1 MKKKEEN
8 KAAKQTMLLSP
19 HLTWSPSGGYN
30 NGFSKAVAHLHI
42 ARSLSGL
49 LGRARPAKVETIE
62 VLYFPLSSAVRRARH
77 EYKSSAGY
85 TVTLHL
91 KVLLAQNVTVSWVN
105 VPVFRKLKLLLW
117 CFGEE
122 CYWLRYCSAVLW
134 ECYSSMKLFAR
145 KDTEGSV

>member
-91 KVLLAQNVTVSWVN
+91 KVLLAQNVTVS
-105 VPVFRKLKLLLW
+105 
-117 CFGEE
+117 
-122 CYWLRYCSAVLW
+122 
-134 ECYSSMKLFAR
+134 
-145 KDTEGSV
+145 